1 MLTSTTIRP
10 TSAAADFSPTTAS
23 LHGLDALNFFLAAML
38 AGFGPYVAVYL
49 ADEKWS
55 QEKIGFVLSAS
66 ALAGLLSQVPGGE
79 LLDAIRS
86 KRAIVAVGVLVVALS
101 AMIIEFRSSFSLVL
115 IGLTLQGFTG
125 GILGPAIAAISLGVV
140 GHSALPE
147 RLGRNQRFAASGS
160 LVAAALMGLIGYA
173 FSYRSIFLLVVAL
186 TVPLFV
192 ALARIHAADIHF
204 GRSCGAPHHHTPDLL
219 ARAERTSLSK
229 SPGLVVLG
237 ACLFFFQF
245 ANASVLPLVGEAL
258 IYQGDSRSSLIVSA
272 LIVVPQILVAVMA
285 PWVGRQAK
293 NWGRRPLL
301 IIGLG
306 ALPIRALLFML
317 ITDPPLLLLFQLLD
331 GISGAVI
338 GVLTPLIIADLTN
351 GTGRFNLSQ
360 GLVGTASGV
369 GASLST
375 AVFGLIAAGFGHT
388 VVFLSIALVAL
399 LAVLIAWFAMP
410 ETRRFII
417 HQSPVWGAVL

>member
-1 MLTSTTIRP
+1 MTPTTIRL
-10 TSAAADFSPTTAS
+10 TSATADLSPSLAS
-23 LHGLDALNFFLAAML
+23 LRGLDGINFFLAGVL

-49 ADEKWS
+49 ADQKWT
-55 QEKIGFVLSAS
+55 QDRIGFVLSAS

-79 LLDAIRS
+79 LLDTIRS
-86 KRAIVAVGVLVVALS
+86 KRAIVALGVLVVALS
-101 AMIIEFRSSFSLVL
+101 AMIIEFQPTFPLVL
-115 IGLTLQGFTG
+115 IGLTLQGITG
-125 GILGPAIAAISLGVV
+125 GVLGPAITAISLGVV

-147 RLGRNQRFAASGS
+147 RLGRNQRFAATGS
-160 LVAAALMGLIGYA
+160 LAAAALMGLLGYA
-173 FSYRSIFLLVVAL
+173 FSYRAIFLLVVAL
-186 TVPLFV
+186 TVPLYV

-204 GRSCGAPHHHTPDLL
+204 GRSCGASHHHTPDLP
-219 ARAERTSLSK
+219 ARAGRASLWK
-229 SPGLVVLG
+229 SPGLIVLG

-272 LIVVPQILVAVMA
+272 LIVLPQIIVAVIA

-293 NWGRRPLL
+293 DRGRRPLL
-301 IIGLG
+301 LIGFG
-306 ALPIRALLFML
+306 ALPIRALLFTL

-338 GVLTPLIIADLTN
+338 GVLTALVIADLTN

-360 GLVGTASGV
+360 GLIGTASGI

-375 AVFGLIAAGFGHT
+375 ALFGLIAASFGRT
-388 VVFLSIALVAL
+388 VVFLSIASVAL

-410 ETRRFII
+410 ETRPLITP
-417 HQSPVWGAVL
+417 QSRARAAVL

>member
-1 MLTSTTIRP
+1 MTPTTIRP
-10 TSAAADFSPTTAS
+10 TSAAADFSPSTAS
-23 LHGLDALNFFLAAML
+23 LHGLDALNFFLAGVL

-49 ADEKWS
+49 ADEKWT

-66 ALAGLLSQVPGGE
+66 ALASLLSQVPGGE

-86 KRAIVAVGVLVVALS
+86 KRAIVAVGVLAVALS
-101 AMIIEFRSSFSLVL
+101 AIIIEFQSSFPLVL
-115 IGLTLQGFTG
+115 IGLTLQGITG

-147 RLGRNQRFAASGS
+147 RLGRNQRFAATGS

-186 TVPLFV
+186 TVPSFV

-204 GRSCGAPHHHTPDLL
+204 GRSCGAPHHHTPDLP
-219 ARAERTSLSK
+219 ARAERTILSK
-229 SPGLVVLG
+229 SPGLVGLS
-237 ACLFFFQF
+237 ASLFFFQF

-258 IYQGDSRSSLIVSA
+258 IYQGDSSSSLIVSA
-272 LIVVPQILVAVMA
+272 LIVLPQIIVAVMA

-301 IIGLG
+301 LIGLG

-317 ITDPPLLLLFQLLD
+317 ITDPPLLLLIQLLD
-331 GISGAVI
+331 GISGSVI

-388 VVFLSIALVAL
+388 VVFMSITSVAL

-410 ETRRFII
+410 ETRRFIVR
-417 HQSPVWGAVL
+417 QSPAWGAAL

>member
-1 MLTSTTIRP
+1 MSPSTTIRL
-10 TSAAADFSPTTAS
+10 TSSAADLPPTATS
-23 LHGLDALNFFLAAML
+23 LHGLDAVNFFLAGVL

-49 ADEKWS
+49 ADQKWT
-55 QEKIGFVLSAS
+55 QDKIGFVLSAS

-79 LLDAIRS
+79 LLDTIRS
-86 KRAIVAVGVLVVALS
+86 KRAVVALGVLVVALS
-101 AMIIEFRSSFSLVL
+101 AMIIEFQSTFPLVL
-115 IGLTLQGFTG
+115 IGLTLQGITG

-147 RLGRNQRFAASGS
+147 RLGRNQRFAATGS
-160 LVAAALMGLIGYA
+160 LAAAALMGLVGYA
-173 FSYRSIFLLVVAL
+173 FSYRAIFLLVVVL
-186 TVPLFV
+186 TLPLFA

-204 GRSCGAPHHHTPDLL
+204 GRSCGAPHHHTPDLPM
-219 ARAERTSLSK
+219 RAERASLRK
-229 SPGLVVLG
+229 STGLVVLG

-258 IYQGDSRSSLIVSA
+258 IYQGDRRSSLIVSA
-272 LIVVPQILVAVMA
+272 LIVLPQIVVAVIA

-301 IIGLG
+301 LIGLG
-306 ALPIRALLFML
+306 ALPIRALLFMF
-317 ITDPPLLLLFQLLD
+317 ITDPPLLLLVQLLD
-331 GISGAVI
+331 GVSGAVI
-338 GVLTPLIIADLTN
+338 GVLTALVIADLTN

-360 GLVGTASGV
+360 GLVGTVSGI

-375 AVFGLIAAGFGHT
+375 SVFGLTAASFGHT
-388 VVFLSIALVAL
+388 VAFLSMASVAL

-410 ETRRFII
+410 ETRPLIT
-417 HQSPVWGAVL
+417 HQSPARGAVS

>member
-1 MLTSTTIRP
+1 
-10 TSAAADFSPTTAS
+10 
-23 LHGLDALNFFLAAML
+23 LHALDALNFFLAGVL

-49 ADEKWS
+49 AGEKWT

-66 ALAGLLSQVPGGE
+66 ALASLFSQVPGGE

-86 KRAIVAVGVLVVALS
+86 KRAIVAVGVLAVALS
-101 AMIIEFRSSFSLVL
+101 AMIIEYYSSFPLVL
-115 IGLTLQGFTG
+115 IGLTLQGITG

-147 RLGRNQRFAASGS
+147 RLGRNQRFAATGS
-160 LVAAALMGLIGYA
+160 LSAAALMGLIGYA

-186 TVPLFV
+186 TLPLFV

-204 GRSCGAPHHHTPDLL
+204 GRSCGAPHHHTPDSP

-258 IYQGDSRSSLIVSA
+258 IYQGDSRSSLIVAA
-272 LIVVPQILVAVMA
+272 LIVLPQIIVAVMA

-293 NWGRRPLL
+293 TWGRWPLL
-301 IIGLG
+301 LLGLG

-317 ITDPPLLLLFQLLD
+317 ITDPALLLLSQLLD

-369 GASLST
+369 GASLGT
-375 AVFGLIAAGFGHT
+375 AVFGLIAASFGYT
-388 VVFLSIALVAL
+388 IVFLSIASVAL

-410 ETRRFII
+410 ETRRFIM
-417 HQSPVWGAVL
+417 HRSPAGGAVL